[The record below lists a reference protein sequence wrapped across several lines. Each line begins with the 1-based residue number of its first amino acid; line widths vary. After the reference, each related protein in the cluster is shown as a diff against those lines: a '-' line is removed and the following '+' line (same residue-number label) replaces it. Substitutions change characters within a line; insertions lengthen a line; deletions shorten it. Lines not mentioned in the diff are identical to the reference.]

1 MKIAI
6 LISTGF
12 TELDLSH
19 LQKHLIQ
26 NKISFDL
33 ISSQSGLVQA
43 WHQKTWGNYY
53 PISVNLNDA
62 LATDYDVLF
71 VPGGRHISKLMDHAH
86 IARFIKYYTLSQK
99 KAIYL
104 GEAIELLTLA
114 KEETHHTISTPEGLK
129 AKLNQEHFDL
139 SDEEICESSHL
150 LTIKS
155 PQQHPDLGQ
164 KLIAFL
170 SKKIDQPSTE
180 NSDTFQQAA

>member
-6 LISTGF
+6 LVSTGF
-12 TELDLSH
+12 TELDLTH

-53 PISVNLNDA
+53 PITVSLNDA

-71 VPGGRHISKLMDHAH
+71 VPGGRHISKLMDHGH
-86 IARFIKYYTLSQK
+86 IARFIKYYSLNQK

-104 GEAIELLTLA
+104 GDAIELLTLSKDA
-114 KEETHHTISTPEGLK
+114 ARHVISTPESLK
-129 AKLNQEHFDL
+129 TALSEKSFDL
-139 SDEEICESSHL
+139 SDDDICESGHL

-155 PQQHPDLGQ
+155 PQQHNDLGQ
-164 KLIAFL
+164 KLVAFI
-170 SKKIDQPSTE
+170 SKKIEQSSD
-180 NSDTFQQAA
+180 NSSTFQKAA